1 MGKIFITLFLILTI
15 SLLSNGC
22 FYPSSTEGKVA
33 LLSDK
38 IGFSVSGPYGFYGT
52 ITKENITDEDW
63 DFSGEFTFPNS
74 LCFYL
79 GSYCSIKEVYP
90 ESITIELYAK
100 KSLLGELFAPDDKRV
115 KVESKIKASS
125 DAQFKVVFKTF

>member
-1 MGKIFITLFLILTI
+1 MKKIFITLLLILTI

-22 FYPSSTEGKVA
+22 FYPSSTEGKVT

-38 IGFSVSGPYGFYGT
+38 IGFSVNGPYGFYAT
-52 ITKENITDEDW
+52 ITKESIIDEDW

-79 GSYCSIKEVYP
+79 GTNCSIKEVYP
-90 ESITIELYAK
+90 ESITIELYVK
-100 KSLLGELFAPDDKRV
+100 KSLLGELIVPNDKRV
-115 KVESKIKASS
+115 KVESKIKAST
-125 DAQFKVVFKTF
+125 DAQFNVIFKTF